1 METAEVAAAVAGL
14 KADAPQ
20 ARLVITGGE
29 PLEQDLG
36 ELLADFRRRRHVVA
50 LETNGL
56 HFQDLPID
64 WWTVS
69 PKDAAGYRVHPRL
82 WAKAGEIK
90 LLVTPALDL
99 ARVKK
104 IRGRTR
110 APIILQPER
119 HDPQRWRRTFAFFR
133 ACAACGIPDVR
144 LGLQLHAVFR
154 IPDSVLPPPKARGIK
169 ANQTQRICPSGKGL
183 GMGPLPAAQKKI
195 IFSIAFRE
203 DLIYNALD

>member
-1 METAEVAAAVAGL
+1 MLKVNEVFWSAQGEGMHSGTSSIFVRLAGCSLRCPYCDTRRAWSRGRSMETAEVVAAVAGL
-14 KADAPQ
+14 KADAPR

-36 ELLADFRRRRHVVA
+36 GLLAGFHRRQFVA

-69 PKDAAGYRVHPRL
+69 PKDAAGYRVHARL
-82 WAKAGEIK
+82 WDKAGEIK

-119 HDPQRWRRTFAFFR
+119 HDPRRWRRTFAFFR
-133 ACAACGIPDVR
+133 TCAACGIPDVR
-144 LGLQLHAVFR
+144 LGLQLHGVFR
-154 IPDSVLPPPKARGIK
+154 IR
-169 ANQTQRICPSGKGL
+169 
-183 GMGPLPAAQKKI
+183 
-195 IFSIAFRE
+195 
-203 DLIYNALD
+203 